1 VEELKRKIERLGR
14 QSAQMLTQLAL
25 SNLQLRALNMGQDR
39 FRRRLWIL
47 PHAGGVYLEALESG
61 EANAGPLGT
70 WDGKPAPP
78 IGPQRNGDEPDDEPM
93 PEVPPVKSEPISDE
107 PKPTLPVPKIEPEDK
122 ETLSLQEPMEVDQP
136 AVKTELVEEATTA
149 GDVKSEENTTAGMIP
164 VTAEV
169 VLKKEEGAQEALP
182 ALWFSLFPRTPCDRH
197 SSANQ
202 GKDRFGS
209 DEDEGEGRMSK
220 KEEAAKEEAEKIIM
234 QPIPEGLSHPFC
246 FYFFMIITQRTRH

>member
-1 VEELKRKIERLGR
+1 MEELKKKIERLGR

-25 SNLQLRALNMGQDR
+25 SDLQLRALNMGQDR

-78 IGPQRNGDEPDDEPM
+78 IGPQRNGDEPDEPM
-93 PEVPPVKSEPISDE
+93 PEVPTVKSEPISDE
-107 PKPTLPVPKIEPEDK
+107 HKPTLPVPKTEQEDK
-122 ETLSLQEPMEVDQP
+122 ETPSLQEPMEVDQP
-136 AVKTELVEEATTA
+136 PVKTELVEEAA
-149 GDVKSEENTTAGMIP
+149 AAVKSEESTQATAGMIP
-164 VTAEV
+164 ETADAV
-169 VLKKEEGAQEALP
+169 PRKEEEAQEALP
-182 ALWFSLFPRTPCDRH
+182 ALWFSLFPRTPCDRN

-209 DEDEGEGRMSK
+209 DAEDEGEGRVSK
-220 KEEAAKEEAEKIIM
+220 KEEAAKEEAEKIVM
-234 QPIPEGLSHPFC
+234 QPIPEGVSHKFC
-246 FYFFMIITQRTRH
+246 FYDFPKNPTTV

>member
-1 VEELKRKIERLGR
+1 VEELKREIERLGR
-14 QSAQMLTQLAL
+14 QSAQMLTQLIL
-25 SNLQLRALNMGQDR
+25 SKFQLRALNMGQDR

-47 PHAGGVYLEALESG
+47 PHAGGVYLESLESG
-61 EANAGPLGT
+61 EANAGLLDT

-78 IGPQRNGDEPDDEPM
+78 IGPQRNGDQPM

-122 ETLSLQEPMEVDQP
+122 ETPSLQEPMEVDQP

-169 VLKKEEGAQEALP
+169 VLKKEEETQEALP
-182 ALWFSLFPRTPCDRH
+182 ALWFSLFPRTPCDRP

-209 DEDEGEGRMSK
+209 DAEDEGEGRVSN
-220 KEEAAKEEAEKIIM
+220 KEEATKEEAEEIIM
-234 QPIPEGLSHPFC
+234 EPIPEG
-246 FYFFMIITQRTRH
+246 

>member
-61 EANAGPLGT
+61 EANAGLLGT

-78 IGPQRNGDEPDDEPM
+78 IGPQRNGDEPM

-122 ETLSLQEPMEVDQP
+122 ETPSVQESMEVDQP
-136 AVKTELVEEATTA
+136 AVKTELVEEA
-149 GDVKSEENTTAGMIP
+149 DVKSEENTTAGMIP

-182 ALWFSLFPRTPCDRH
+182 ALWFSLFP
-197 SSANQ
+197 
-202 GKDRFGS
+202 
-209 DEDEGEGRMSK
+209 
-220 KEEAAKEEAEKIIM
+220 EAAKEETEEIIM
-234 QPIPEGLSHPFC
+234 QPIPEG
-246 FYFFMIITQRTRH
+246 

>member
-1 VEELKRKIERLGR
+1 
-14 QSAQMLTQLAL
+14 
-25 SNLQLRALNMGQDR
+25 MGQDR

-61 EANAGPLGT
+61 EANAGLLGT

-78 IGPQRNGDEPDDEPM
+78 IGPQRNGDEPM
-93 PEVPPVKSEPISDE
+93 PEFPPVKSEPISDE

-122 ETLSLQEPMEVDQP
+122 ETPSLQEPMKVDQP
-136 AVKTELVEEATTA
+136 AVKTELVEEA
-149 GDVKSEENTTAGMIP
+149 DVKSEENTTAGMIP
-164 VTAEV
+164 ATAEV
-169 VLKKEEGAQEALP
+169 VLKKEEGTQEALP

-209 DEDEGEGRMSK
+209 DAEDEGEGRVSK
-220 KEEAAKEEAEKIIM
+220 KEEADKEETEEIIM
-234 QPIPEGLSHPFC
+234 APIPEG
-246 FYFFMIITQRTRH
+246 